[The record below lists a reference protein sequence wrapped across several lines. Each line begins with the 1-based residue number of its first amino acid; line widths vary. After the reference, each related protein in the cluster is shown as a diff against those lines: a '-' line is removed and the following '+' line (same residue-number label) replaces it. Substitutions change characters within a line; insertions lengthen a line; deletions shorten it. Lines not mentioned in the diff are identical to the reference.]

1 MVPIKFVTM
10 FADSDS
16 GKCISLN
23 TYVIRLLPT
32 AAIAIISNACMPC
45 MYQIVNKKPSL
56 GKTKKNERNR
66 DQQRKI

>member
-1 MVPIKFVTM
+1 
-10 FADSDS
+10 
-16 GKCISLN
+16 LN

-45 MYQIVNKKPSL
+45 MYQIVNKKTIL
-56 GKTKKNERNR
+56 GEKKERNR